1 MTAVLWWPSWWL
13 VIVAVLIIGNRQHA
27 LGILGHDG
35 AHFAICSHRPTNNAL
50 ARWLAFLPMGLN
62 LEGYRRF
69 HFAHHRDVGT
79 PADPELTHYR
89 VLPQWEMPL
98 RPWRLLGQCLG
109 DMVGGAVPHI
119 VMALR
124 LTKPAHWAAYLWT
137 FVWWTVA
144 VSALWMYGGV
154 WLAIMVPLVWFTS
167 LLTAQWT
174 FTRLRIWT
182 EHVGTASMHPTRR
195 FAASWVVRWI
205 FVPHNI
211 WIHWEHHQR
220 PGAVI
225 CPSPKGTYAT
235 TANPR
240 SSAKRGCITR

>member
-1 MTAVLWWPSWWL
+1 MHKADNELKETSDTLRWLAAAAADWFIIAAALTAVFWWPSWWV

-50 ARWLAFLPMGLN
+50 ARWLAFLPMGLD

-124 LTKPAHWAAYLWT
+124 LTKPAHCCVSVDARLVDCGGERIVDVRRRMARHHGPARLVYEPAHGSVDLHSIKDLDRARGNRLDASHPSLCRVVGRPMDFRAA
-137 FVWWTVA
+137 
-144 VSALWMYGGV
+144 
-154 WLAIMVPLVWFTS
+154 
-167 LLTAQWT
+167 
-174 FTRLRIWT
+174 
-182 EHVGTASMHPTRR
+182 
-195 FAASWVVRWI
+195 
-205 FVPHNI
+205 
-211 WIHWEHHQR
+211 
-220 PGAVI
+220 
-225 CPSPKGTYAT
+225 
-235 TANPR
+235 
-240 SSAKRGCITR
+240 